1 MKLAIKSFVLIIVE
15 LKLIELFQTSFKEL
29 AKKLENF
36 FYRKSKK
43 TNTKSMLRI
52 YWINNVI
59 EPKEHE
65 KCN

>member
-1 MKLAIKSFVLIIVE
+1 MKLTIKSFVLIIVE
-15 LKLIELFQTSFKEL
+15 LKLIELFQASFKEL

-36 FYRKSKK
+36 FYLKSKK